1 MGAGK
6 SSRPFRK
13 KRSPGRETRGVQAQ
27 TRIPKSSV
35 PRGREADA
43 ERDNRQNESKRARLD
58 AQAEYMRQKSKTRR
72 EDRERPKRPNRG
84 ITESVMD
91 ARSGNR
97 RNESESA
104 RLDAQGEY
112 MRQKSET
119 RREDREPGRQKR
131 PSPNRRKAKRMAQ
144 RAQREKR
151 RLQIAEREKRRKMEA
166 NQQSEY
172 DRRKGF

>member
-13 KRSPGRETRGVQAQ
+13 TRPPGRETRGVQAQ

-58 AQAEYMRQKSKTRR
+58 AQAEYMRQKS
-72 EDRERPKRPNRG
+72 
-84 ITESVMD
+84 
-91 ARSGNR
+91 
-97 RNESESA
+97 
-104 RLDAQGEY
+104 
-112 MRQKSET
+112 ET
-119 RREDREPGRQKR
+119 RGEDREPGQQKR
-131 PSPNRRKAKRMAQ
+131 PRPNRRKAKRMAQ
-144 RAQREKR
+144 MAQ
-151 RLQIAEREKRRKMEA
+151 REKRRKMEA
-166 NQQSEY
+166 KQQSEY